1 MSDVRAAIEAA
12 NREFVAAFN
21 RGDAA
26 SIAALYME
34 EGKIL
39 PPNMEMMQGK
49 AAVQAFWQGAMDMG
63 CKEATL
69 ETVELEEQGA
79 AAIEIGKY
87 TLKIQ
92 LPDGGI
98 FMDNGKYL
106 VVWKQEGGAWKLDQ
120 DIWNSSLPAAG

>member
-12 NREFVAAFN
+12 NRGFVAAFN

-92 LPDGGI
+92 LPDGGTV
-98 FMDNGKYL
+98 MDNGKYL
-106 VVWKQEGGAWKLDQ
+106 VVWKQEGGAWRLDQ